1 MSRQMSDVRAPEN
14 RDKRTENKDKEN
26 KDKDNKNIRIRFY
39 FNNIL
44 DYGKSKIE
52 QWH

>member
-14 RDKRTENKDKEN
+14 RDKRTEN

-44 DYGKSKIE
+44 DYGKSEIE

>member
-1 MSRQMSDVRAPEN
+1 MGTSNSHLGN
-14 RDKRTENKDKEN
+14 
-26 KDKDNKNIRIRFY
+26 KDNKNIRIRFY

-44 DYGKSKIE
+44 DYGKSEIE